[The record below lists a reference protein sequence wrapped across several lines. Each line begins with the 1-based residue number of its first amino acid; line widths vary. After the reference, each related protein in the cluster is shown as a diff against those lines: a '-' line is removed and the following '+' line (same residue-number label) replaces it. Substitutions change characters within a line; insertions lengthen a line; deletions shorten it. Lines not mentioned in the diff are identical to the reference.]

1 MLHTTVQSKKS
12 WKDWVD
18 NMDCNVITDL
28 LPLYVDECCSEESER
43 LVAEHLEACESCRKI
58 YDQMRETCQT
68 YAEKPNSVK
77 LHRVSDWKASVLQS
91 VMLFVSFA
99 IITLGVILEGSTPTG
114 KTNGLWA
121 VALIVPATGYLLSL
135 ANWFFVRVYKSRKM
149 FSYGSCVA
157 TLTITLL
164 GYVWA
169 TLHYAGGI
177 VMSSPLVWC
186 GVVLSAVFCVLSK
199 VLSNQYALL
208 LGRE

>member
-1 MLHTTVQSKKS
+1 
-12 WKDWVD
+12 
-18 NMDCNVITDL
+18 MDCNVIMDL

-43 LVAEHLEACESCRKI
+43 LVAEHLETCESCRKI

-121 VALIVPATGYLLSL
+121 VALIIPATGYLLSL

-149 FSYGSCVA
+149 FSYGSCIA
-157 TLTITLL
+157 TLLIILL
-164 GYVWA
+164 GYAWA
-169 TLHYAGGI
+169 LIHYAGAI
-177 VMSSPLVWC
+177 TIASPLVWF

>member
-12 WKDWVD
+12 WKDWDD
-18 NMDCNVITDL
+18 NMDCNVIMDL

-121 VALIVPATGYLLSL
+121 VALIIPATGYLLSL

-164 GYVWA
+164 GYVRA

>member
-12 WKDWVD
+12 WKDWDD
-18 NMDCNVITDL
+18 NMDCNVIMDL

-43 LVAEHLEACESCRKI
+43 LVAEHLEACESCRKT

-121 VALIVPATGYLLSL
+121 VALIIPATGYLLSL
-135 ANWFFVRVYKSRKM
+135 ANWFFVRIYKSRKM

-169 TLHYAGGI
+169 TIHYAGGI

>member
-12 WKDWVD
+12 WKDWDD
-18 NMDCNVITDL
+18 NMDCNVIMDL

-43 LVAEHLEACESCRKI
+43 LVAEHLEACESCYKI

-121 VALIVPATGYLLSL
+121 VALIIPATGYLLSL

-149 FSYGSCVA
+149 FSYGSCIA
-157 TLTITLL
+157 TLAITLL

-169 TLHYAGGI
+169 TIHYAGVI

>member
-1 MLHTTVQSKKS
+1 
-12 WKDWVD
+12 
-18 NMDCNVITDL
+18 MDCNVIMDL

-43 LVAEHLEACESCRKI
+43 LVAEHLEACESCRKL
-58 YDQMRETCQT
+58 YDQMRKTCQT

-135 ANWFFVRVYKSRKM
+135 ANWFFVRIYKNKKM
-149 FSYGSCVA
+149 FSIGSCIA
-157 TLTITLL
+157 TLLI
-164 GYVWA
+164 
-169 TLHYAGGI
+169 I
-177 VMSSPLVWC
+177 FFR
-186 GVVLSAVFCVLSK
+186 LSVKFS
-199 VLSNQYALL
+199 
-208 LGRE
+208 

>member
-1 MLHTTVQSKKS
+1 M
-12 WKDWVD
+12 
-18 NMDCNVITDL
+18 NCNIIKDL
-28 LPLYVDECCSEESER
+28 LPLYVDECCSEESAK
-43 LVAEHLEACESCRKI
+43 LVAEHLAICQSCAQVYSQMCETVHPQK
-58 YDQMRETCQT
+58 DTP
-68 YAEKPNSVK
+68 KDVH
-77 LHRVSDWKASVLQS
+77 LHRISNWKASFLQS

-114 KTNGLWA
+114 QTNGLWA
-121 VALIVPATGYLLSL
+121 VTLIVPATGHLLSL

-149 FSYGSCVA
+149 FSFGSCIA

-169 TLHYAGGI
+169 IIHYAGEM

-186 GVVLSAVFCVLSK
+186 GVVLSAVLCVLSK

>member
-12 WKDWVD
+12 WKDWDD
-18 NMDCNVITDL
+18 NMDCNVIMDL

-121 VALIVPATGYLLSL
+121 VALIIPATGYLLSL

-169 TLHYAGGI
+169 TIHYAGGI

-186 GVVLSAVFCVLSK
+186 GMVLSAVFCVLSK

>member
-1 MLHTTVQSKKS
+1 
-12 WKDWVD
+12 
-18 NMDCNVITDL
+18 MDCNVIKDL
-28 LPLYVDECCSEESER
+28 LPLYIDECCSDESAK
-43 LVAEHLEACESCRKI
+43 LVTEHLDTCESCRKT
-58 YDQMRETCQT
+58 YNQMREVCQT
-68 YAEKPNSVK
+68 HEEKTSPVC
-77 LHRVSDWKASVLQS
+77 LRRVSDWKASLLQS

-114 KTNGLWA
+114 KSNGLWA

-149 FSYGSCVA
+149 FSCGSCIA
-157 TLTITLL
+157 TLAITLL

-169 TLHYAGGI
+169 TIHYAGGI

-186 GVVLSAVFCVLSK
+186 GAVLSAVFCVLSK
-199 VLSNQYALL
+199 VLSSQYALL

>member
-1 MLHTTVQSKKS
+1 
-12 WKDWVD
+12 
-18 NMDCNVITDL
+18 MDCNVIKDL
-28 LPLYVDECCSEESER
+28 LPLYVDDCCSEESAR
-43 LVAEHLEACESCRKI
+43 LVAEHLGTCESCRKT
-58 YDQMRETCQT
+58 YDQMRESCQT
-68 YAEKPNSVK
+68 NEEKPHSVK
-77 LHRVSDWKASVLQS
+77 LRRVSDWKASLLQS

-99 IITLGVILEGSTPTG
+99 IITLGVVLEASTPAG
-114 KTNGLWA
+114 NTNGLWA
-121 VALIVPATGYLLSL
+121 VALILPATGYLLSL

-149 FSYGSCVA
+149 FSYGSCIA

-169 TLHYAGGI
+169 TIHYAGGI
-177 VMSSPLVWC
+177 AMSSPLVWF

>member
-12 WKDWVD
+12 WKDWDD
-18 NMDCNVITDL
+18 NMDCNVIMDL

-68 YAEKPNSVK
+68 YTEKPNSVK

-121 VALIVPATGYLLSL
+121 AALIIPATGYLLSL

-157 TLTITLL
+157 TLIITLL

-169 TLHYAGGI
+169 TIHYAGGI

-186 GVVLSAVFCVLSK
+186 GMVLSAVFCVLSK

>member
-1 MLHTTVQSKKS
+1 MLHTTEQSKKL

-18 NMDCNVITDL
+18 NMDCNVIKDL
-28 LPLYVDECCSEESER
+28 LPLYVDECCSEESTK
-43 LVAEHLEACESCRKI
+43 LVAEHLENCESCRKF
-58 YDQMRETCQT
+58 YNQMCETCQVHE
-68 YAEKPNSVK
+68 EKPNSVK

-91 VMLFVSFA
+91 LMLFVSFA
-99 IITLGVILEGSTPTG
+99 IITAGVILEGSTPTG

-121 VALIVPATGYLLSL
+121 VALIIPATGYLLSL
-135 ANWFFVRVYKSRKM
+135 ANWFFVRVYKGRKM

-169 TLHYAGGI
+169 TIHYAGGI

>member
-1 MLHTTVQSKKS
+1 
-12 WKDWVD
+12 
-18 NMDCNVITDL
+18 MDCNVIKDL
-28 LPLYVDECCSEESER
+28 LPLYVDECCSEESTS
-43 LVAEHLEACESCRKI
+43 LVAEHLDACASCRRI
-58 YDQMRETCQT
+58 YDQMRETCQS
-68 YAEKPNSVK
+68 YEEKPNAVK
-77 LHRVSDWKASVLQS
+77 LRRVSDWKASVLQS

-114 KTNGLWA
+114 NTNGLWA

-149 FSYGSCVA
+149 FSYGSCIA

-169 TLHYAGGI
+169 AIHYAGGI
-177 VMSSPLVWC
+177 SMSSPLVWC
-186 GVVLSAVFCVLSK
+186 GVALSAVFCVLSK